1 MIHKSKAFFILL
13 GKSFVAEFYEAY
25 EGNAWNGGGNAGNQ
39 NANEE
44 NGGEDQGNTGNRFGN
59 KGVRRIRMK
68 MQRNYKRGDNYL
80 FSKNFPI
87 FSILLHCRIYPFFL
101 YY

>member
-1 MIHKSKAFFILL
+1 MKRMRGMH
-13 GKSFVAEFYEAY
+13 GM
-25 EGNAWNGGGNAGNQ
+25 GGGNAGNQ

-59 KGVRRIRMK
+59 KGVKRIRMK